1 MEHPMLN
8 KTEGEP
14 GLGYNSKPGVAF
26 ISMAAIGGVLAAFSC
41 CLPVLPFAAAAGVAG
56 GAEFLQ
62 SARPYLLTLSVAL
75 IGYGF
80 YQSSRTKACRRKPG
94 IFVPIVL
101 WSATLFVALSI
112 LFPQVMANAVADL
125 VSR

>member
-1 MEHPMLN
+1 MLN
-8 KTEGEP
+8 KTEGESEP
-14 GLGYNSKPGVAF
+14 AYTSKPGVAF
-26 ISMAAIGGVLAAFSC
+26 TSLAAIGGVLAASSC
-41 CLPVLPFAAAAGVAG
+41 CLPVLPFVAAAGVAG

-80 YQSSRTKACRRKPG
+80 YQSSRGKACRRRPA
-94 IFVPIVL
+94 IFVSIAL

-125 VSR
+125 VSP